1 MEMTSMNSVEALDPK
16 NMEQPE
22 LTEAEKKEL
31 VEQSIQKRERLT
43 ESGLEMAKLFMEKG
57 KPKIAR
63 RRLKEI
69 VDEFD
74 GSAAAEEARE
84 MLERM

>member
-1 MEMTSMNSVEALDPK
+1 MKMTSMNSVEALDPK

-22 LTEAEKKEL
+22 PTEVEEKEL
-31 VEQSIQKRERLT
+31 VEQSIQKRERLA
-43 ESGLEMAKLFMEKG
+43 ESGLDMAKLFIENG
-57 KPKIAR
+57 KPEIAM

-74 GSAAAEEARE
+74 GSAAAEEASE
-84 MLERM
+84 MLERL